1 MEQNKI
7 PSTDPSVWSNVY
19 KGGDQVKIRKDYAFS
34 DTNSV
39 FKVVSILTTS
49 TSPYKK
55 DRDGNNKGGLIR
67 PENPSGLL
75 YELSNGQVWEGK
87 DLELVLSMVFDE
99 PLSRKKDLSSS
110 FSEYDIDVDNIIILR
125 VPSEQ
130 KGNINSPEQSS
141 DSNEEKEVPK
151 NIEDPFEDSK
161 PQEKDSEGND
171 SEGKDSEGKDSEGK
185 DSEGKDSEGKD
196 SEGKDSEGKDSEG
209 KDSEGKGNNGKQLGA
224 ADEDKDDEGKDA
236 FGGLADDEID
246 FEQMMKNVNE
256 NFKLG
261 NSAESIQAEFDSQT
275 LSNALST
282 PLDKIKNIF
291 KTKQVAKSAIGKQ
304 ELFSTDNES
313 RINNVLNEIF
323 K

>member
-171 SEGKDSEGKDSEGK
+171 SEGKDSEGK
-185 DSEGKDSEGKD
+185 
-196 SEGKDSEGKDSEG
+196 
-209 KDSEGKGNNGKQLGA
+209 GNNGKQLGA